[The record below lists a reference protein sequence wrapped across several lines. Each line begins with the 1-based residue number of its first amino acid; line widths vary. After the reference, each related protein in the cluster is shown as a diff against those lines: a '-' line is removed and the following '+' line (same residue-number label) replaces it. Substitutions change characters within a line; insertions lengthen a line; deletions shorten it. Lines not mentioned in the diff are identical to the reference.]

1 MARLCAGNGRA
12 RGRLPCAQLRNRT
25 CHKGLRFN
33 GRPGTGGSLRNLTK
47 YKLCPLI
54 YSRTHDGT
62 IIPA

>member
-12 RGRLPCAQLRNRT
+12 RGRLPCAHLRNRT

-47 YKLCPLI
+47 YKLSADI
-54 YSRTHDGT
+54 FTH
-62 IIPA
+62 A

>member
-25 CHKGLRFN
+25 CHKGLRLN
-33 GRPGTGGSLRNLTK
+33 RRPGTGGLRNLTK

-62 IIPA
+62 MIPT